1 LPGPS
6 EKRADEIRDESRR
19 AFAVERNQV
28 EADIGKRLLEAANT
42 LLPVVVDKSPS
53 GSDADSVA
61 GSVTASG
68 AAP

>member
-6 EKRADEIRDESRR
+6 EKRSDEIRDESRR

-28 EADIGKRLLEAANT
+28 EADIGKRLLEAATT
-42 LLPVVVDKSPS
+42 LLRKVVDKGPS
-53 GSDADSVA
+53 GSDPDSVT

-68 AAP
+68 GES